1 MHEISSYIVELLS
14 DDMVSHGFF
23 VQCVEDDESSKNRP
37 QVECTDALADLL
49 SSGEV
54 EIGSTKAKPEYV
66 EFIAWK
72 GTSKDRLSR
81 AVECVNTVRDFDRD
95 FAYWLCLHENID
107 RYEE

>member
-14 DDMVSHGFF
+14 DDIVNHGFF
-23 VQCVEDDESSKNRP
+23 VQCVQDNKSSKNSP
-37 QVECTDALADLL
+37 QLEWIEVLEDLL

-72 GTSKDRLSR
+72 GTIKDRLSR
-81 AVECVNTVRDFDRD
+81 AVECVNTASDFDRD